1 LLAPAGPCTRV
12 FKHSR
17 DFGGKNDKQGAMAN
31 KCAKNTTIIPA
42 YAEKYA
48 KPSKAINTPVLKP
61 ALLSKP

>member
-1 LLAPAGPCTRV
+1 
-12 FKHSR
+12 
-17 DFGGKNDKQGAMAN
+17 MAN